1 MLAII
6 GALRTTPNDFTDAH
20 AGILPIELALLK
32 ATYRAAIRLMTLPR
46 THPLFP
52 IIAAIKANLPH
63 ARKHPSPIEN
73 LLRTFKLRRIQV
85 ETILPAA
92 QCPRQVPKFPI
103 RVAISREDSIKYEKE
118 DPADFR
124 VYSDGSGIDGDVG
137 AAAVLYKKGQFTP
150 INTLKFFIGPSS
162 KHNTYEAEA
171 IGAILATKLLSDCP
185 DTIGKKASL
194 YIDNQS
200 ILASLKNPKA
210 TSGQHLIR
218 HLLTLANA
226 LACNLN
232 AHWISSHS
240 RVRGNEKVDEL
251 AKEAAYGTSSERIKL
266 PHLLRNPIPVSASAT
281 RQAYHEKLK
290 DRWEDSW
297 RQSER
302 GITFKTVDDNFPFN
316 LFRKHTYLLSR
327 LQASLMIQ
335 LRSGHIPLNSYL
347 FRINKI
353 DSDLC

>member
-1 MLAII
+1 M
-6 GALRTTPNDFTDAH
+6 
-20 AGILPIELALLK
+20 
-32 ATYRAAIRLMTLPR
+32 
-46 THPLFP
+46 
-52 IIAAIKANLPH
+52 
-63 ARKHPSPIEN
+63 
-73 LLRTFKLRRIQV
+73 
-85 ETILPAA
+85 
-92 QCPRQVPKFPI
+92 
-103 RVAISREDSIKYEKE
+103 
-118 DPADFR
+118 
-124 VYSDGSGIDGDVG
+124 YSDGSGIDGDVG

-218 HLLTLANA
+218 HLLTLANV